1 MSGDSKGFSVE
12 ELKLISREF
21 RKIMDVASE
30 VMYSLA
36 KHKIIVECTF
46 NVKEGRLIVECLKS
60 KS

>member
-21 RKIMDVASE
+21 RRIMDVVSE

-36 KHKIIVECTF
+36 EKGIIVECTF
-46 NVKEGRLIVECLKS
+46 NIRDAKLTVECLKS